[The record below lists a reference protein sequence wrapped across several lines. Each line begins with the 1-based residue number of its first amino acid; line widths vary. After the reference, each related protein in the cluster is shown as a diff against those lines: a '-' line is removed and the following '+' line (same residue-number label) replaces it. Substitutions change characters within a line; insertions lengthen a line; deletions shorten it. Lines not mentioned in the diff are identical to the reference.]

1 MTHCKNL
8 VKYHNEEI
16 FTDLISAN
24 ADMSYLLICWIIQ
37 MKKITVYKTQQV
49 NPNKNVTST
58 LPSIID
64 RWDNIKQ

>member
-1 MTHCKNL
+1 
-8 VKYHNEEI
+8 
-16 FTDLISAN
+16 
-24 ADMSYLLICWIIQ
+24 